1 MQYRFEWDPKKAAAN
16 AAKHGVLFE
25 HAAMVFKDP
34 NHRSVFD
41 AEHSEVEDRWFTL
54 GLGSTG
60 ALMVVHHTFAQLDA
74 HTAIIRL
81 ISARKATKRE
91 QQQYA
96 E

>member
-1 MQYRFEWDPKKAAAN
+1 MQYGFEWDPRKAAAN

-25 HAAMVFKDP
+25 QAAMVFKDP
-34 NHRSVFD
+34 NHLSLYD
-41 AEHSEVEDRWFTL
+41 ADHSEKEDRWFTL

-60 ALMVVHHTFAQLDA
+60 ALLVVHHTFVQSDA

-91 QQQYA
+91 QGQYS